1 MELSALASE
10 GHVHA
15 AEQRMPYLR
24 KEHRLQ
30 YKVQWNQNHTHQQHN
45 IRANARAWMLYLY
58 TWPDSQAGP
67 VYLTYHL
74 HDVKLHSVD
83 IVMTALREKHARTP
97 CSQLRVAKAQAVEMC
112 EHCPSAPLNKILEE
126 YRMFLWV
133 FDQNTVHEIA
143 PPTQL
148 FLRAKYGAVVFQH

>member
-15 AEQRMPYLR
+15 AEQRMLYLR

-45 IRANARAWMLYLY
+45 ILANARAWMLYLC
-58 TWPDSQAGP
+58 TWPDEHAVS

-74 HDVKLHSVD
+74 HDVRLHSVD
-83 IVMTALREKHARTP
+83 TVMTALREKHARTL
-97 CSQLRVAKAQAVEMC
+97 CSQLRVAKVQAVEMC
-112 EHCPSAPLNKILEE
+112 EHCPSTPLNKILEE

-133 FDQNTVHEIA
+133 FEQNTVHGIA
-143 PPTQL
+143 PPTPL